1 MNLNQFKKVFTLYL
15 KSDSYSE
22 IEKSTGIPKSTV
34 QRWIQEFKDG
44 DIGMYKDTLP
54 YIDELTEVAKFM
66 RENGLELADIK
77 SAAVIASIIKSIGI
91 QMDTLIEIGKSLK
104 SVNAP
109 EVVSEVA
116 WTIVNLIGNGTK
128 PSELQQKIDEMQKE
142 KSEKVADLAMI
153 DKNIEDKTEAER
165 KAEEKLSKKSED
177 LLTLQKNLA
186 EAKKELESVRGETEQ
201 KREIIE
207 NAEEV
212 NGFTQKN
219 DIDLNQLNQFYSMAR
234 KYNFDIERIS
244 SIIGLESFGLSID
257 TETYE
262 ISDIVKSLDS
272 LYKKGWNYRVL
283 KQLDLVT
290 ENTNIQPGDAV
301 DDLLRYY
308 KERDFMK
315 NSLDSLKR
323 EEEELAKSIES
334 KTSEY
339 GKLKKEY
346 DHIVEEKDNAQKQK
360 DSLETDIS
368 NLKTDERLVRN
379 GIISIE
385 QIDSLI
391 DTKRS
396 QVKDIQNEIQ
406 KYEILKEGME
416 REIEDERNKIES
428 AQQFF
433 ELMKFGTPGTVRD
446 LKNEIEGA
454 LDKEDGNFNINNV
467 TDRNRS
473 AREAAMKLL
482 FEIAGDGVAGINYHN
497 LGKLR
502 IIDGEEYE
510 DLISYRNRLNEI
522 NHKDDEI
529 KSEMNEMSKDISTFI
544 SDVIEEKIKATQEVD
559 RLIVRVTEREIR
571 KQLKTELEAA
581 ESYQSVMSKI
591 SHDFNLPTILLQGS
605 DRDTKRPVAGFVYP
619 ADFAEALKSGD
630 YVKIM
635 NGTGGS
641 NYIHLC
647 TAMRQVF
654 LTRFN
659 YNFYKSV
666 QETFRPAK
674 ITAIRRD
681 TNHIASN
688 KEDEKPE
695 QQFTRAKTGMHG
707 GILHKDEKKNEEK
720 REGN

>member
-1 MNLNQFKKVFTLYL
+1 MNLNQFKKVFTSYL
-15 KSDSYSE
+15 KGNSYSE
-22 IEKSTGIPKSTV
+22 IEKSTDVPKSTV

-54 YIDELTEVAKFM
+54 YIDELTEIGKFM
-66 RENGLELADIK
+66 RENGIELADIK

-109 EVVSEVA
+109 EVVNEVA
-116 WTIVNLIGNGTK
+116 WTIVNIIGNGIK

-186 EAKKELESVRGETEQ
+186 EAKKELESVCEETEQ
-201 KREIIE
+201 KIEIIE
-207 NAEEV
+207 NAEKV
-212 NGFTQKN
+212 NGFIQKN
-219 DIDLNQLNQFYSMAR
+219 DIDLNQFYSMAR

-257 TETYE
+257 TETHE
-262 ISDIVKSLDS
+262 ISDILESLNS

-290 ENTNIQPGDAV
+290 ENTNIRPGDAV

-368 NLKTDERLVRN
+368 NLKADEKLVRS
-379 GIISIE
+379 GITSIE

-391 DTKRS
+391 YTKRS

-446 LKNEIEGA
+446 LKNEIEKA
-454 LDKEDGNFNINNV
+454 LDKEDRNFNINNV
-467 TDRNRS
+467 TERNRS
-473 AREAAMKLL
+473 ASEAARKLL
-482 FEIAGDGVAGINYHN
+482 FEIAGDGVAGVRYYN
-497 LGKLR
+497 LGNLR
-502 IIDGEEYE
+502 IIEGKEYE

-522 NHKDDEI
+522 DHKDDEI

-559 RLIVRVTEREIR
+559 RLIVGVTEREIR
-571 KQLKTELEAA
+571 KQLETALEAA
-581 ESYQSVMSKI
+581 ESYQSVMSQI
-591 SHDFNLPTILLQGS
+591 YHDFNLPTILLQGS

-688 KEDEKPE
+688 KQDEKPE

>member
-44 DIGMYKDTLP
+44 DIGIYKETLP
-54 YIDELTEVAKFM
+54 YIEELTEVAKFM

-201 KREIIE
+201 KREIID
-207 NAEEV
+207 NAEKV
-212 NGFTQKN
+212 NGFIQKN

-257 TETYE
+257 TETHE
-262 ISDIVKSLDS
+262 ISDAVESLDS

-290 ENTNIQPGDAV
+290 ENTNIRPGDAV

-315 NSLDSLKR
+315 NSLDALKK

-334 KTSEY
+334 KTGEY

-346 DHIVEEKDNAQKQK
+346 YHIVEERDNAQKQK
-360 DSLETDIS
+360 DSLETEIS
-368 NLKTDERLVRN
+368 KLMSDERLVRN
-379 GIISIE
+379 GITSIE

-406 KYEILKEGME
+406 KYEILKERMA
-416 REIEDERNKIES
+416 REIEDERSKIES

-433 ELMKFGTPGTVRD
+433 
-446 LKNEIEGA
+446 
-454 LDKEDGNFNINNV
+454 
-467 TDRNRS
+467 
-473 AREAAMKLL
+473 
-482 FEIAGDGVAGINYHN
+482 
-497 LGKLR
+497 
-502 IIDGEEYE
+502 
-510 DLISYRNRLNEI
+510 
-522 NHKDDEI
+522 
-529 KSEMNEMSKDISTFI
+529 
-544 SDVIEEKIKATQEVD
+544 
-559 RLIVRVTEREIR
+559 
-571 KQLKTELEAA
+571 
-581 ESYQSVMSKI
+581 
-591 SHDFNLPTILLQGS
+591 
-605 DRDTKRPVAGFVYP
+605 
-619 ADFAEALKSGD
+619 
-630 YVKIM
+630 
-635 NGTGGS
+635 
-641 NYIHLC
+641 
-647 TAMRQVF
+647 
-654 LTRFN
+654 
-659 YNFYKSV
+659 
-666 QETFRPAK
+666 
-674 ITAIRRD
+674 
-681 TNHIASN
+681 
-688 KEDEKPE
+688 
-695 QQFTRAKTGMHG
+695 
-707 GILHKDEKKNEEK
+707 
-720 REGN
+720 

>member
-165 KAEEKLSKKSED
+165 KAEEKVRKKSED

-201 KREIIE
+201 KREIID
-207 NAEEV
+207 NAEKV
-212 NGFTQKN
+212 NGFIQKN

-234 KYNFDIERIS
+234 KHNFDIERIS

-257 TETYE
+257 TETHE
-262 ISDIVKSLDS
+262 ISDILESLDS
-272 LYKKGWNYRVL
+272 LHKKGWNYRVL

-290 ENTNIQPGDAV
+290 ENTNIRPGDAV

-315 NSLDSLKR
+315 NSLDALKR

-339 GKLKKEY
+339 DKLKKEY
-346 DHIVEEKDNAQKQK
+346 DHTVEERDNAQRQK
-360 DSLETDIS
+360 DSLETEIS
-368 NLKTDERLVRN
+368 KLMSDERLVRS
-379 GIISIE
+379 GITSTE

-406 KYEILKEGME
+406 KYAILKERME

-502 IIDGEEYE
+502 IINGEEYE

-529 KSEMNEMSKDISTFI
+529 NSELNEISKDISTFI
-544 SDVIEEKIKATQEVD
+544 SDVIEEKVKPTQEVD

-591 SHDFNLPTILLQGS
+591 NHDFDLSTILLQGS

-647 TAMRQVF
+647 TAMRQIF

-659 YNFYKSV
+659 SVFYRSV
-666 QETFRPAK
+666 QETFKPAK

-681 TNHIASN
+681 TNPIVSN
-688 KEDEKPE
+688 KQDEKPE
-695 QQFTRAKTGMHG
+695 QQFTHTKTGIHG
-707 GILHKDEKKNEEK
+707 GVLNKDEKKNEEK

>member
-165 KAEEKLSKKSED
+165 KAEEKVRKKSED

-201 KREIIE
+201 KREIID
-207 NAEEV
+207 NAEKV
-212 NGFTQKN
+212 NGFIQKN

-234 KYNFDIERIS
+234 KHNFDIERIS

-257 TETYE
+257 TETHE
-262 ISDIVKSLDS
+262 ISDILESLDS
-272 LYKKGWNYRVL
+272 LHKKGWNYRVL

-290 ENTNIQPGDAV
+290 ENTNIRPGDAV

-315 NSLDSLKR
+315 NSLDALKR

-339 GKLKKEY
+339 DKLKKEY
-346 DHIVEEKDNAQKQK
+346 DHTVEERDNAQRQK
-360 DSLETDIS
+360 DSLETEIS
-368 NLKTDERLVRN
+368 KLMSDERLVRS
-379 GIISIE
+379 GITSTE

-406 KYEILKEGME
+406 KYAILKERME

-502 IIDGEEYE
+502 IINGEEYE

-529 KSEMNEMSKDISTFI
+529 NSELNEISKDISTFI
-544 SDVIEEKIKATQEVD
+544 SDVIEEKVKPTQEVD

-647 TAMRQVF
+647 TAMRQIF

-659 YNFYKSV
+659 SVFYRSV
-666 QETFRPAK
+666 QETFKPAK

-681 TNHIASN
+681 TNPIVSN
-688 KEDEKPE
+688 KQDEKPE
-695 QQFTRAKTGMHG
+695 QQFTHTKTGIHG
-707 GILHKDEKKNEEK
+707 GVLNKDEKKNEEK